1 MSFQGYSAKRITG
14 NNYFTRKWN
23 GFVLAGICFISY
35 ISPVFCAIT
44 CLWGKYLLFFLLF
57 RVFACPESH
66 ILI

>member
-1 MSFQGYSAKRITG
+1 MSFQGYSAKRIMG

-44 CLWGKYLLFFLLF
+44 CL
-57 RVFACPESH
+57 
-66 ILI
+66 